1 MIGQLQPVK
10 DSEVNETATTSEYV
24 LIIVPCA
31 YNTYVICYSTLCL

>member
-10 DSEVNETATTSEYV
+10 DSETKETATTPEYV

-31 YNTYVICYSTLCL
+31 YNK